1 MSVFGQSLSSIIY
14 RATTVLNGYLVQSLF
29 QKCLNKAGG
38 ARPKRVLL
46 TIQLLANCYF
56 VYKIH
61 TIHIHTFAYVHIYRQ
76 RIVDILSKLG
86 PWIFKFNVL
95 DFNAVEKK
103 EGGERGRTRV
113 SKSINGGG
121 SIRIF
126 FLSEYLFHV
135 DIFKKAFL
143 SKETFHLSS
152 FSKLRRRHKAKRAI
166 TGLKDK

>member
-86 PWIFKFNVL
+86 PWIFKLNVL

-121 SIRIF
+121 YIRHFLFCKKRKRERILIPCWYFQKGFSIERNISFITF
-126 FLSEYLFHV
+126 F
-135 DIFKKAFL
+135 
-143 SKETFHLSS
+143 
-152 FSKLRRRHKAKRAI
+152 
-166 TGLKDK
+166 